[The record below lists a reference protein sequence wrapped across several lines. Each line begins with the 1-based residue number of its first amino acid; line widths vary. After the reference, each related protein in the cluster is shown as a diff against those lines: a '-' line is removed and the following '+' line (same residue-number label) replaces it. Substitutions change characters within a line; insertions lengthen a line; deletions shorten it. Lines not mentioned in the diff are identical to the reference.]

1 MTSMTETAIAD
12 EIGTWRRRR
21 LESSAAAAPPTGRGS
36 RRITVGDHEVL
47 VVRRARDTARTR
59 LGRP

>member
-1 MTSMTETAIAD
+1 VSTAADSAIAD

-21 LESSAAAAPPTGRGS
+21 LESAAAPPPPTGRGA

-47 VVRRARDTARTR
+47 VVRRHRESARPR
-59 LGRP
+59 LGRS